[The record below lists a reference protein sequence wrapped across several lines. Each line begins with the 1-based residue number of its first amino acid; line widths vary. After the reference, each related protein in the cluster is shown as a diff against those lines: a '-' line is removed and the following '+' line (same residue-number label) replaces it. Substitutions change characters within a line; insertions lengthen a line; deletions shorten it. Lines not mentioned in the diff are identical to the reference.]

1 MAGKNVGTE
10 MQKLS
15 GWFLALGVLLVIS
28 GFVIMLFPVAGT
40 FAVEILFGIL
50 LLVGGIGQVVMA
62 FLARK
67 WSGFF
72 LTLLTGLLYTVAGL
86 LLLFYPLQGEIT
98 LTLLL
103 GVFLLVTGVL
113 KMALSSKL
121 KPRMHYEWLL
131 FDGIITILLGFLILM
146 KWPSDSLWV
155 IGLLFGINVLFSG
168 LSFLMLSFAS
178 GKS

>member
-1 MAGKNVGTE
+1 MAGKNVGD

-15 GWFLALGVLLVIS
+15 GWFLALGVLLIIS

-50 LLVGGIGQVVMA
+50 LLVGGIGQVIMS

-72 LTLLTGLLYTVAGL
+72 LTLLAGLLYVVAGI
-86 LLLFYPLQGEIT
+86 LLLFYPLQGAIT

-103 GVFLLVTGVL
+103 GVFLLIAGIL
-113 KMALSSKL
+113 KIALSSKI
-121 KPRMHYEWLL
+121 KPRMHYEWLM

-146 KWPSDSLWV
+146 AWPSDSLWV
-155 IGLLFGINVLFSG
+155 IGLLFGIDVLFSG

-178 GKS
+178 GRS